1 MQIGKDACLRVL
13 NLDNLSGRGGPGN
26 VGGALQEVGLPTGTD
41 NCASGGDVV
50 ANEVKQQIANWV
62 NPATGSPWIF
72 IGNKLG
78 LNAYELTVYGFVP
91 RWSKPALTTSPVIAN
106 GVLYY
111 AGTTPSDSSGAKHL
125 VALDPVSGNELRVS
139 PAIANSLH
147 FQAPTVVDGN
157 VYFVDGDH
165 YLWNFGLPN

>member
-1 MQIGKDACLRVL
+1 
-13 NLDNLSGRGGPGN
+13 
-26 VGGALQEVGLPTGTD
+26 
-41 NCASGGDVV
+41 
-50 ANEVKQQIANWV
+50 
-62 NPATGSPWIF
+62 
-72 IGNKLG
+72 
-78 LNAYELTVYGFVP
+78 
-91 RWSKPALTTSPVIAN
+91 
-106 GVLYY
+106 VLYY
-111 AGTTPSDSSGAKHL
+111 AGTTPSDASGAKHL